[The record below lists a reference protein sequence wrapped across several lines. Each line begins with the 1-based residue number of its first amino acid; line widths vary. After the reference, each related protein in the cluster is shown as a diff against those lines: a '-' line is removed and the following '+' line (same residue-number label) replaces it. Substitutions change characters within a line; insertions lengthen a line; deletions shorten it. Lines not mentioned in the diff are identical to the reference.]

1 MWYFDRMENEK
12 PFDRKTEYFPALDAI
27 RSIADAQRK
36 WNFRNKMGSEVA
48 SLVLAITPKF
58 MLDNPEIFIIPDDL
72 DAHQIRNQIVHGV
85 VMNREILK
93 SVIHRLADENFKYDK
108 ILYSFLREAEEP
120 EFSEFLG
127 YAFMALDGQDFNIQ
141 RHPTLLYRAFIANA
155 DRMIQRSGKIGGEC
169 YTEPWIADL
178 MANVVGIADGDKLYD
193 NACGMGILASV
204 ATVSTGAT
212 PYVQD
217 VIFQNAA
224 VARILLLMAGK
235 TRTVVGVG
243 DSMLDPTIEGDRGPF
258 DKFLID
264 GPVGIKTT
272 EFRELPGYAFDYGKY
287 GGEFF
292 NTDPRNDQWVF
303 IRQAFKVLAPNG
315 AGAALVPLS
324 MMNRDG
330 RQYRDTRTQ
339 MVERGLVSAVIELP
353 IGCRAFTG
361 IKFSIIIFDRAQ
373 KHESVYFLDLSSK
386 GAEQYFMRN
395 NGKPELKYGDSEKIA
410 ALVSSRQEIE
420 NVSRIVPIEEIARND
435 YRLSIG
441 SYIQDTTKQEEA
453 LRAAV
458 ASWERRETLRKE
470 FQKADQELED
480 LIQSYNGYL
489 NRKAGITEEISE

>member
-12 PFDRKTEYFPALDAI
+12 SFDRKTEYFPALDAI
-27 RSIADAQRK
+27 RSLVDAQRK
-36 WNFRNKMGSEVA
+36 WNFRNKLGSEVA
-48 SLVLAITPKF
+48 GVLLAITPKF
-58 MLDNPEIFIIPDDL
+58 MLDNPEIFIVPDDL
-72 DAHQIRNQIVHGV
+72 DAHQIRNQIMQGV
-85 VMNREILK
+85 VRNREILND
-93 SVIHRLADENFKYDK
+93 VIRRLAEANFGNDK

-127 YAFMALDGQDFNIQ
+127 YAFMALDGQDFNIL
-141 RHPTLLYRAFIANA
+141 RHPTLLYRAFIANV
-155 DRMIQRSGKIGGEC
+155 DRMIQRSGKFGGES

-178 MANVVGIADGDKLYD
+178 MANVVGIGDGDKLYD

-217 VIFQNAA
+217 VVFQNAA
-224 VARILLLMAGK
+224 VAHMLLIMAGK
-235 TRTVVGVG
+235 QRAVVGVG
-243 DSMLDPTIEGDRGPF
+243 DSMLDPTIQGNYGPF
-258 DKFLID
+258 DKFLIE

-272 EFRELPGYAFDYGKY
+272 EFRELPGYAFRHRGY
-287 GGEFF
+287 GGEIFG
-292 NTDPRNDQWVF
+292 TDPRNDQWVF
-303 IRQAFKVLAPNG
+303 IRQAFKVLAPDG

-330 RQYRDTRTQ
+330 RQYRDTRAE

-353 IGCRAFTG
+353 IGSRAFTG
-361 IKFSIIIFDRAQ
+361 TKFSIVVFDRSQ
-373 KHESVYFLDLSSK
+373 KHDSVYLLDLSSK

-395 NGKPELKYGDSEKIA
+395 NGKPELKYGDSEKISD
-410 ALVSSRQEIE
+410 LVKSRQEIE
-420 NVSRIVPIEEIARND
+420 GLSRIVSIEEIARND

-441 SYIQDTTKQEEA
+441 SYIQDTTKREEA

-489 NRKAGITEEISE
+489 NRKAGMTEEVNE